1 MRSHVIPG
9 LLAAIFIAGAA
20 VAQSLV
26 PSHGPPAAAR
36 SILAAEKVFAAKAGD
51 MGLTWGRWT
60 YTPREAGAKL
70 STGRYVTV
78 WRKNAKGAWKAII
91 DMGNPDPS

>member
-1 MRSHVIPG
+1 MSIMAFHAP
-9 LLAAIFIAGAA
+9 LAF
-20 VAQSLV
+20 L
-26 PSHGPPAAAR
+26 R
-36 SILAAEKVFAAKAGD
+36 
-51 MGLTWGRWT
+51 LTWGRWT
-60 YTPREAGAKL
+60 YTPREAGAKV